1 MRFFCSLS
9 IKRFVN
15 MSCQRITSPALATLA
30 LVSKST
36 LILESN
42 MTPVLVSMVWISTL
56 SWDALDSTFLNEK
69 GSKVELGLNTL

>member
-1 MRFFCSLS
+1 
-9 IKRFVN
+9 

-30 LVSKST
+30 LVSRNT

-42 MTPVLVSMVWISTL
+42 MTPALVFMVWISTL
-56 SWDALDSTFLNEK
+56 SWDALDSTSLNEK